1 MTTTIYKS
9 YGVLAHEKQPVY
21 SAYAPASDIYDRIT
35 VEINIPTFANEAGEL
50 GVVLGGRKQWLVDV
64 LTNWGDAPALAWYD
78 EDGYHH
84 IILNVIN

>member
-21 SAYAPASDIYDRIT
+21 SKAAPASQIYDRIT
-35 VEINIPTFANEAGEL
+35 VEINLPTWENAGGEL
-50 GVVLGGRKQWLVDV
+50 GVILDGRKELLDDL
-64 LTNWGDAPALAWYD
+64 LTTRGDAPALAWYD

-84 IILNVIN
+84 IILKVID